1 MSPTAPPAALVFEN
15 VRLFDPEAQTI
26 APGRLL
32 LRDGRIAGRDTPGAE
47 GAPEGGVTVDGGG
60 AILSPGFVD
69 MRVAIGE
76 PGFEYR
82 ETIASCARAAA
93 AGGVT
98 TIGVLPNSRPAID
111 DPSLVRLLRSRGEE
125 TGLVTILP
133 YGALTKGCDGEEMA
147 ELAMLREAG
156 AIAFTDGTRAIAD
169 TKRMRQLLAY
179 ARGIGAIVVQHPE
192 DPSLARG
199 GCATAGPLATT
210 LGLPQIPA
218 AAEAILIA
226 RDIRLAE
233 MTGARLHFSHVS
245 TGEGLDLIRAAKMR
259 GLAITCDTAPP
270 YFALNE
276 EEIRDYRTYAKLS
289 PPLRCEADRL
299 AVCAALADGTIDAIA
314 SDHTPWDA
322 DDKRLPFAQAAA
334 GGTGLVT
341 LLGVTLE
348 RVTAG
353 DITLE
358 RALHLLTA
366 GPAHL
371 FGVAAGSLAQG
382 QPGDL
387 CLFDPE
393 AEWTVHARELPGRAQ
408 NTPFDRRTLRGRVL
422 GTWKA
427 GLRVFEGAAS

>member
-1 MSPTAPPAALVFEN
+1 MSGALLFDN
-15 VRLFDPEAQTI
+15 VRLFDPEAGQIT
-26 APGRLL
+26 PGRLL
-32 LRDGRIAGRDTPGAE
+32 VQNGKIAMAGTGD
-47 GAPEGGVTVDGGG
+47 APEDAERIDGNG

-82 ETIASCARAAA
+82 ETIASCARAAV

-125 TGLVTILP
+125 TGLVAIVP
-133 YGALTKGCDGEEMA
+133 YGALTKGCDGAEMA

-156 AIAFTDGTRAIAD
+156 AVAFTDGTRAVAD

-179 ARGIGAIVVQHPE
+179 ARGIGALVVQHPE
-192 DPSLARG
+192 DPSLAQG
-199 GCATAGPLATT
+199 GCATAGALATR

-233 MTGARLHFSHVS
+233 MTGARLHFGHVS
-245 TGEGLDLIRAAKMR
+245 TGEGLDLIRTAKAR

-276 EEIRDYRTYAKLS
+276 EEIRDYRTFAKLS
-289 PPLRCEADRL
+289 PPLRTEADRL

-322 DDKRLPFAQAAA
+322 DDKRLPFAQATA

-348 RVTAG
+348 RVAAG
-353 DITLE
+353 DLSLE

-366 GPAHL
+366 GPARV
-371 FGVAAGSLAQG
+371 FGLAAGTLSIGA
-382 QPGDL
+382 PADL
-387 CLFDPE
+387 CLFNPDL
-393 AEWTVHARELPGRAQ
+393 EWTVRSGTLPGRAQ
-408 NTPFDRRTLRGRVL
+408 NTPFDRRALKGHVI
-422 GTWKA
+422 GTWRA
-427 GLRVFEGAAS
+427 GKRVHQGVAS